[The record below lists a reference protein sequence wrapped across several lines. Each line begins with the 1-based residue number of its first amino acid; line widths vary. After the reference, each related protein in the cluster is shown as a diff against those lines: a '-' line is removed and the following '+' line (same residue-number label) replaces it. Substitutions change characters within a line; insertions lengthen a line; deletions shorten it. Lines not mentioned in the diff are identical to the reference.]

1 MNTMRTYVG
10 LDVGK
15 AVVDYHVRPA
25 GECGSVPRTA
35 QGLRRLVSVLAKY
48 DVVTV
53 VLEPT
58 AGYERVVLRALF
70 AAKLPTKLVPPDRGR
85 HFARSLGC
93 RAKTDAIDA
102 GMLAHMAEVAV
113 DDVGQ
118 WTPPTPLEEEMRALV
133 HRRANL
139 VRSVEAERKRRDAV
153 EVRSAVQSHE
163 RVIRALQR
171 EKVRIEKR
179 LDVLWP
185 KNAAFARRVVL
196 LESVQGVGRVV
207 ALTLLTEVPELG
219 SLSRTE
225 AAALVGVAPY
235 NHDSGGKQGK
245 RFIRGGRHR
254 ARSALY
260 MACFAGIRH
269 NPVIKAHYTALKAR
283 GKVGKIALVA
293 CMRKLLIHINTLL
306 REALPAASA
315 HPG

>member
-1 MNTMRTYVG
+1 
-10 LDVGK
+10 
-15 AVVDYHVRPA
+15 
-25 GECGSVPRTA
+25 
-35 QGLRRLVSVLAKY
+35 VLAKY

-113 DDVGQ
+113 DDVAR
-118 WTPPTPLEEEMRALV
+118 WTPPTPLEAEMRALV

-171 EKVRIEKR
+171 EKARIEKR

-245 RFIRGGRHR
+245 RFIRGG
-254 ARSALY
+254 SPP
-260 MACFAGIRH
+260 C
-269 NPVIKAHYTALKAR
+269 AR
-283 GKVGKIALVA
+283 GPVHG
-293 CMRKLLIHINTLL
+293 LL
-306 REALPAASA
+306 RRDPTQPRHQDALHSTEGPRESRKDSSRRLHAEALDSHQ
-315 HPG
+315 HPPPRGTTSRLGPSGVGSLPNTVAGMQW